1 MSCCFIKSNKR
12 AKKNISRYKRNN
24 IHPTKMDNNT
34 IQKNVERINRE
45 CIVCHHCKKMCKLRD
60 NEIKI
65 MCSSCDKFFHCHI
78 AGKCRGKDCT
88 HITSNSTHTLSYC
101 LDCVDPMTIIED
113 TCLCNS
119 CSINCV

>member
-12 AKKNISRYKRNN
+12 AEKNIKRYRKNS
-24 IHPTKMDNNT
+24 IHP
-34 IQKNVERINRE
+34 IKNKDIPISEYVEKINRE
-45 CIVCHHCKKMCKLRD
+45 CIVCHHCKKMCKLCD

-88 HITSNSTHTLSYC
+88 HTTTNSTHTLSYC
-101 LDCVDPMTIIED
+101 LDCVDPMTIIDD

-119 CSINCV
+119 CSIEN

>member
-1 MSCCFIKSNKR
+1 MTCCFIKSNKR
-12 AKKNISRYKRNN
+12 AEKNIRRYRRNS
-24 IHPTKMDNNT
+24 IHPIKNKDIPIKEYVEDLNN
-34 IQKNVERINRE
+34 E

-65 MCSSCDKFFHCHI
+65 MCSECNKFFHCHI

-88 HITSNSTHTLSYC
+88 HITSNGSHTLSYC
-101 LDCVDPMTIIED
+101 LNCVDPMTVRED

-119 CSINCV
+119 CLVEN